1 VIRLRVLLAQL
12 RGLGRTRQ
20 QEQDLREQID
30 AHLEEAVDE
39 YLQQGLPPAEA
50 RRRARRDFGGVAQV
64 VEACRDARG
73 RWLRDL
79 SSDVRYG
86 LRALR
91 RSPAFAVIAV
101 ASLAVGIGANTAIF
115 SLVNSLL
122 FRPRPV
128 ADPGRIVELY
138 TGSRSE
144 PYETTSYPS
153 YLEFRDR
160 NEVFT
165 GLAAY
170 STRQFNVGD
179 ANQVEQ
185 IWGEVVS
192 GNYFDVLGVQP
203 ATGRG
208 FLADEDRIPG
218 RNPVVV
224 IGHALWQRRFNADP
238 NLVGRPI
245 VLNGQQLTVVGIAPS
260 QYTGMV
266 RGLSSE
272 VWVPAMIMPVLE
284 PGRGSNM
291 VSSRGSRW
299 LAMIG
304 RLKPDVTIEHVK
316 ARFDVLSGEM
326 QAAHP
331 EEWRAMR
338 PETGAVRELFVSVVT
353 EANGRIHP
361 DMQVGAYAVGA
372 LVFVIVNL
380 VLAIACMNL
389 AGMLLA
395 RSVVRRKEIAIRLS
409 LGASRF
415 RIIRQLIT
423 ESLLLSVTAG
433 VAGFVLT
440 VWLLGLLVA
449 FIPALPEGVRPAI
462 DLRVDPRVLVFAVGF
477 STLTGVLFG
486 LAPALQSARTDVS
499 TVLKDD
505 TMAFSG
511 GYRRSRSRKAL
522 VVGQVA
528 FSLLLLIAAGLVLRS
543 LDKVR
548 PTRLGFS
555 SESVLVASLN
565 LDETRYNRSR
575 SQEFYRQVAERV
587 AALPGVQ
594 SVSLVNDIPGGFLSR
609 SRQSTEIEGYA
620 PAQGEA
626 LDIEVNFVGPR
637 YFTNMKVPIVQG
649 RDFDE
654 RDRDG
659 APCVTIVNEA
669 FARRYFDGAALGRH
683 LIKFQSAPVGRQ
695 RCEVVGVV
703 RDDRFQSLQR
713 APRPFHALMV
723 DQTYRRRMTMLVSSA
738 GDPASLTS
746 PVRRAILA
754 LDPHMPVNDVRTL
767 RDHFSA
773 VVYPFRLLGVVMG
786 ACGFMALLLATV
798 GIYGVV
804 SYSVA
809 QRTREVGIRMAL
821 GALKS
826 DILKRVVGEGM
837 AVVGWGLALGLVL
850 SVVLTRVLTSSLFPI
865 ERLFGVS
872 ATDAM
877 TFAAV
882 TILLALVALAA
893 CYIPALR
900 AARVQPIEALR
911 YE

>member
-1 VIRLRVLLAQL
+1 VTRLRVLLARL
-12 RGLGRTRQ
+12 RGFGRTRQ
-20 QEQDLREQID
+20 QEQDLRAQID
-30 AHLEEAVDE
+30 AHIEEAVEE

-50 RRRARRDFGGVAQV
+50 RRLARRDFGGVAQV
-64 VEACRDARG
+64 EEACRDARG
-73 RWLRDL
+73 PWLRDL
-79 SSDVRYG
+79 SRDVRYSA
-86 LRALR
+86 RTLR
-91 RSPAFAVIAV
+91 RNPAFAAIAIV
-101 ASLAVGIGANTAIF
+101 SLAVGIGANTAIF

-122 FRPRPV
+122 FRPRAV
-128 ADPGRIVELY
+128 ADPSRIVELY
-138 TGSRSE
+138 TGTRSE

-170 STRQFNVGD
+170 GTRQFNLGD

-203 ATGRG
+203 AIGRG

-238 NLVGRPI
+238 GLVGRPI
-245 VLNGQQLTVVGIAPS
+245 VLNGQQLTVVGIAPPP
-260 QYTGMV
+260 YTGMF

-284 PGRGSNM
+284 PARGTTM
-291 VSSRGSRW
+291 VASGGSRW

-304 RLKPDVTIEHVK
+304 RLKPDVTIERVK
-316 ARFDVLSGEM
+316 ARFDVMSREM

-331 EEWRAMR
+331 EEWRSMR
-338 PETGAVRELFVSVVT
+338 VETGAVRELFVSVVT
-353 EANGRIHP
+353 EAEGRIPPEMHG
-361 DMQVGAYAVGA
+361 GAYAVAA
-372 LVFVIVNL
+372 LLFVIVNL

-395 RSVVRRKEIAIRLS
+395 RAVVRRKEIAIRLS

-423 ESLLLSVTAG
+423 ESLLLSTTAG

-449 FIPALPEGVRPAI
+449 FIPPLPEGIRPAL
-462 DLRVDPRVLVFAVGF
+462 DLRVDWRVLVFAVGF

-486 LAPALQSARTDVS
+486 LAPALQSSRTDVS
-499 TVLKDD
+499 TVLKIDA
-505 TMAFSG
+505 MAFSG
-511 GYRRSRSRKAL
+511 AYRRSRSRKVL

-528 FSLLLLIAAGLVLRS
+528 FSLLLLIAAGLILRS

-555 SESVLVASLN
+555 SENVLVASLN
-565 LDETRYNRSR
+565 LDVTRYHRAR

-587 AALPGVQ
+587 AALPSVQ
-594 SVSLVNDIPGGFLSR
+594 SVSLVNGMPGGFLGR
-609 SRQSTEIEGYA
+609 ARQSTEIEGYTPA
-620 PAQGEA
+620 PGEN
-626 LDIEVNFVGPR
+626 LQIDVNFVGPH

-654 RDRDG
+654 RDREG

-669 FARRYFDGAALGRH
+669 FVRRYFDGVALGRH
-683 LIKFQSAPVGRQ
+683 LIKDQGAPVGRQ

-703 RDDRFQSLQR
+703 RDDQFQSLQKE
-713 APRPFHALMV
+713 ARPFHALTL
-723 DQTYRRRMTMLVSSA
+723 DQSYRRRMMMLVSTA
-738 GDPASLTS
+738 GDPASLS
-746 PVRRAILA
+746 SAVRSAILA
-754 LDPHMPVNDVRTL
+754 LDPHMPVNDVTTL

-773 VVYPFRLLGVVMG
+773 LAYPFRLLGVVMG
-786 ACGFMALLLATV
+786 ACGFMSLLLATV

-837 AVVGWGLALGLVL
+837 AVVTWGLALGLVL
-850 SVVLTRVLTSSLFPI
+850 SVVLTRLLTSSLFPI

-872 ATDAM
+872 ATDAL

-882 TILLALVALAA
+882 TALLALVALAA
-893 CYIPALR
+893 CYVPALR

>member
-1 VIRLRVLLAQL
+1 L

-20 QEQDLREQID
+20 QEQDLRDQIQT
-30 AHLEEAVDE
+30 HLDEAVEE

-64 VEACRDARG
+64 EEACRDARG
-73 RWLRDL
+73 PWLRDL
-79 SSDVRYG
+79 SRDVRYG

-91 RSPAFAVIAV
+91 RSPAFAAIAIV
-101 ASLAVGIGANTAIF
+101 SLAVGIGANTAIF

-122 FRPRPV
+122 LRPRPL
-128 ADPGRIVELY
+128 ADPARIVELH

-170 STRQFNVGD
+170 SIRQFNLGD

-185 IWGEVVS
+185 VWGEVVS

-208 FLADEDRIPG
+208 FLADEDRTPG

-224 IGHALWQRRFNADP
+224 IGHALWMRRFNADP

-245 VLNGQQLTVVGIAPS
+245 VLNGQQLTVVGIAPPP
-260 QYTGMV
+260 YTGMV
-266 RGLSSE
+266 RGLASE

-284 PGRGSNM
+284 PARGSSM
-291 VSSRGSRW
+291 VASRGSRW
-299 LAMIG
+299 LTMIG
-304 RLKPDVTIEHVK
+304 RLKPDVTIDHAR
-316 ARFDVLSGEM
+316 ARFDLLSREM
-326 QAAHP
+326 QTAHP
-331 EEWRAMR
+331 EEWRSLR

-353 EANGRIHP
+353 EAEGRIHP
-361 DMQVGAYAVGA
+361 DMQAGAYAVGA

-380 VLAIACMNL
+380 VLVIACMNL

-395 RSVVRRKEIAIRLS
+395 RAVVRRKEIAIRLS

-415 RIIRQLIT
+415 RIIRQLTT
-423 ESLLLSVTAG
+423 ESLLLSMTAG
-433 VAGFVLT
+433 IAGFVLT

-449 FIPALPEGVRPAI
+449 FIPALPEGIRPAL
-462 DLRVDPRVLVFAVGF
+462 DLRVDWRVLVFAVGF
-477 STLTGVLFG
+477 STLTGLLFG

-505 TMAFSG
+505 AMAFSG
-511 GYRRSRSRKAL
+511 GYRRSRGRRLL

-528 FSLLLLIAAGLVLRS
+528 FSLLLLIAAGLIFRS

-555 SESVLVASLN
+555 SENVLVASLN
-565 LDETRYNRSR
+565 LDVTRYNRAR

-587 AALPGVQ
+587 AALPSVQ

-609 SRQSTEIEGYA
+609 SRQGTEIEGYTAA
-620 PAQGEA
+620 PGVELEIDVA
-626 LDIEVNFVGPR
+626 FVGPR

-659 APCVTIVNEA
+659 APCVAIVNEA
-669 FARRYFDGAALGRH
+669 FVRRYLNGTGLGRH
-683 LIKFQSAPVGRQ
+683 LIKYQSPPVGRQ
-695 RCEVVGVV
+695 RCEVIGVV
-703 RDDRFQSLQR
+703 RDDQFQSLQKEV
-713 APRPFHALMV
+713 RPFHALTL
-723 DQTYRRRMTMLVSSA
+723 DQSHRRRMTMLVSTA
-738 GDPASLTS
+738 GDPASVTAA
-746 PVRRAILA
+746 VRRAILA

-767 RDHFSA
+767 RDYFSA
-773 VVYPFRLLGVVMG
+773 IVYPFRLLGVVMG
-786 ACGFMALLLATV
+786 ACGFLALLLATV

-821 GALKS
+821 GALRS

-837 AVVGWGLALGLVL
+837 AVVGWGLVLGLML
-850 SVVLTRVLTSSLFPI
+850 SVALTRVLTSSLFPI

-872 ATDAM
+872 ATDAA

>member
-1 VIRLRVLLAQL
+1 VTGLRVLLARV

-20 QEQDLREQID
+20 QERDLHDQID
-30 AHLEEAVDE
+30 AHLAEAVDE
-39 YLQQGLPPAEA
+39 YLHQGLPLAEA
-50 RRRARRDFGGVAQV
+50 RRRAHRDFGGVAQV
-64 VEACRDARG
+64 EEACRDARG
-73 RWLRDL
+73 PWFRDL
-79 SSDVRYG
+79 SGDVSYG

-91 RSPAFAVIAV
+91 RSKGFAAIAIV
-101 ASLAVGIGANTAIF
+101 SLALGIGANTAIF
-115 SLVNSLL
+115 SIVNSLL
-122 FRPRPV
+122 LHPRPI

-153 YLEFRDR
+153 YLELRDR

-170 STRQFNVGD
+170 GTRQFNLGD

-192 GNYFDVLGVQP
+192 GNYFDVLGVTP

-238 NLVGRPI
+238 NLVGQPI
-245 VLNGQQLTVVGIAPS
+245 VLNGQQLTVVGIAPP
-260 QYTGMV
+260 QYTGMF

-272 VWVPAMIMPVLE
+272 VWVPAMIMPLLE
-284 PGRGSNM
+284 PARGSNM
-291 VSSRGSRW
+291 VASRGSRW
-299 LAMIG
+299 VAMIG
-304 RLKPDVTIEHVK
+304 RLKPDVTVEHVR
-316 ARFDVLSGEM
+316 ARFDLLSREM

-331 EEWRAMR
+331 EEWRSMR
-338 PETGAVRELFVSVVT
+338 PETGAVRELLVSVVT
-353 EANGRIHP
+353 EAEGRIHP
-361 DMQVGAYAVGA
+361 EMQHGGYAVTA
-372 LVFVIVNL
+372 LVFAIVNL

-395 RSVVRRKEIAIRLS
+395 RAVVRRKEIAIRLS

-423 ESLLLSVTAG
+423 ESLLLSMTAG

-449 FIPALPEGVRPAI
+449 FMPVLPEGIRPAV
-462 DLRVDPRVLVFAVGF
+462 DLRVDWRVLIFAIGF

-505 TMAFSG
+505 AMAFSG
-511 GYRRSRSRKAL
+511 GYRRSRSRKTL
-522 VVGQVA
+522 LVGQVA

-555 SESVLVASLN
+555 SENVLVATLT
-565 LDETRYNRSR
+565 LDGTRYDRAR
-575 SQEFYRQVAERV
+575 SQEFYRQVAGRV
-587 AALPGVQ
+587 TALPGVQ
-594 SVSLVNDIPGGFLSR
+594 SVSLINDIPGGFLSH
-609 SRQSTEIEGYA
+609 SRQSTEIEGYTSA
-620 PAQGEA
+620 PGED
-626 LDIEVNFVGPR
+626 LQIEVSFVGPR

-669 FARRYFDGAALGRH
+669 FARRYLDGAALGRH
-683 LIKFQSAPVGRQ
+683 LVKFQGASVGRQ
-695 RCEVVGVV
+695 RCEVVGVI
-703 RDDRFQSLQR
+703 RDDQFQSLR
-713 APRPFHALMV
+713 KEVRPFHALV
-723 DQTYRRRMTMLVSSA
+723 LDQTQRRRMTMLVNTA
-738 GDPASLTS
+738 GDPARLTS
-746 PVRRAILA
+746 AVRRAILA

-767 RDHFSA
+767 GDHFSA
-773 VVYPFRLLGVVMG
+773 IAYPFRLLGVVMA
-786 ACGFMALLLATV
+786 ACGFMALLLASV

-837 AVVGWGLALGLVL
+837 VVVGWGLAVGLVL
-850 SVVLTRVLTSSLFPI
+850 SVALTRLLTSSLFPI

-872 ATDAM
+872 ATDAL

-882 TILLALVALAA
+882 TILLSVVALAA

>member
-1 VIRLRVLLAQL
+1 VTRLRVRLARL
-12 RGLGRTRQ
+12 RGLGSTRR
-20 QEQDLREQID
+20 QEQDLRDQIQ
-30 AHLEEAVDE
+30 AHLEEAVEE
-39 YLQQGLPPAEA
+39 YVQQGLPPAEA
-50 RRRARRDFGGVAQV
+50 RRRAHRDLGGVAQV
-64 VEACRDARG
+64 EEACRDAR
-73 RWLRDL
+73 RPWLRDL
-79 SSDVRYG
+79 TKDVDYG
-86 LRALR
+86 LRTLR
-91 RSPAFAVIAV
+91 RQPAFATIAIV
-101 ASLAVGIGANTAIF
+101 SLALGIGANTAIF

-122 FRPRPV
+122 LRARPV
-128 ADPGRIVELY
+128 ADPARLVELY
-138 TGSRSE
+138 TGARSE

-153 YLEFRDR
+153 YLELRER

-170 STRQFNVGD
+170 GIRQFNLGD

-203 ATGRG
+203 ALGRG

-218 RNPVVV
+218 RNPVIV

-238 NLVGRPI
+238 NLVGQPI
-245 VLNGQQLTVVGIAPS
+245 VLNGQQLTVVGIAPP
-260 QYTGMV
+260 QYTGMM

-284 PGRGSNM
+284 PARGPNM
-291 VSSRGSRW
+291 VASRGSRW
-299 LAMIG
+299 LIMIG
-304 RLKPDVTIEHVK
+304 RLEPDVTIEHVK
-316 ARFDVLSGEM
+316 ARFDVLSREM
-326 QAAHP
+326 QVAHP
-331 EEWRAMR
+331 EEWRSKR
-338 PETGAVRELFVSVVT
+338 VETGAVRELFVSVVT
-353 EANGRIHP
+353 EAEGRIHP
-361 DMQVGAYAVGA
+361 DMQAGAYAVGA
-372 LVFVIVNL
+372 LLFVIVNL

-395 RSVVRRKEIAIRLS
+395 RAVLRRKEIAIRLS

-423 ESLLLSVTAG
+423 ESLLLSMAAG
-433 VAGFVLT
+433 AAGFVLT

-449 FIPALPEGVRPAI
+449 FIPALPEGIRPAI
-462 DLRVDPRVLVFAVGF
+462 DLRVDWRVLVFAVGF

-505 TMAFSG
+505 AMAFSA

-522 VVGQVA
+522 VVAQVA
-528 FSLLLLIAAGLVLRS
+528 FSLLLLIAAGLILRS

-555 SESVLVASLN
+555 SENVLVAPLN
-565 LDETRYNRSR
+565 LDGTRYNRAR
-575 SQEFYRQVAERV
+575 SQEFYRQVAAHV

-594 SVSLVNDIPGGFLSR
+594 SVSLINDVPGGFLRR
-609 SRQSTEIEGYA
+609 SRQATGIEGYTSG
-620 PAQGEA
+620 PGED
-626 LDIEVNFVGPR
+626 LEIEVNFVGPR

-654 RDRDG
+654 RDREG
-659 APCVTIVNEA
+659 APCVAIVNEA
-669 FARRYFDGAALGRH
+669 FVRRYFKGAALGRY
-683 LIKFQSAPVGRQ
+683 LIKDQGAPLGRQ
-695 RCEVVGVV
+695 RCEVVGVI
-703 RDDRFQSLQR
+703 RDNQFQSLQKEV
-713 APRPFHALMV
+713 RPFHALV
-723 DQTYRRRMTMLVSSA
+723 LDQTQRRRMTMLVSSA
-738 GDPASLTS
+738 GDPATLTAA
-746 PVRRAILA
+746 VRRAILA

-773 VVYPFRLLGVVMG
+773 IVYPFRLLGVVMG

-837 AVVGWGLALGLVL
+837 AVVAWGLALGLFL
-850 SVVLTRVLTSSLFPI
+850 SIALTRVLTSSLFPI

-872 ATDAM
+872 ATDAV

-882 TILLALVALAA
+882 TLLLSLVALAA

-900 AARVQPIEALR
+900 AARIQPIEALR

>member
-1 VIRLRVLLAQL
+1 VLVARL

-20 QEQDLREQID
+20 QEQDLRDQIQ
-30 AHLEEAVDE
+30 AHLEEAVEE
-39 YLQQGLPPAEA
+39 YLQQGLTPAEA

-64 VEACRDARG
+64 EEACRDARG
-73 RWLRDL
+73 PWLRDL
-79 SSDVRYG
+79 SRDVRYS
-86 LRALR
+86 LRTLR
-91 RSPAFAVIAV
+91 RSPAFAAIAIV
-101 ASLAVGIGANTAIF
+101 SLAVGIGANTALF

-122 FRPRPV
+122 FRPRAI

-170 STRQFNVGD
+170 TTRQFNLGD

-192 GNYFDVLGVQP
+192 GNYFDVLGVTP

-208 FLADEDRIPG
+208 FLADENRIPG
-218 RNPVVV
+218 RDPVVV
-224 IGHALWQRRFNADP
+224 IGHDLWHRRFNGDP
-238 NLVGRPI
+238 NLVGQPI
-245 VLNGQQLTVVGIAPS
+245 VLNGRKLTVVGIAPP
-260 QYTGMV
+260 QYTGMF
-266 RGLSSE
+266 RGLASE
-272 VWVPAMIMPVLE
+272 VWVPAMIMPLLE
-284 PGRGSNM
+284 PARGSDM
-291 VSSRGSRW
+291 VASRGSRW
-299 LAMIG
+299 VAMIG
-304 RLKPDVTIEHVK
+304 RLKPDVTIEHVR
-316 ARFDVLSGEM
+316 ARFDLLSREM

-331 EEWRAMR
+331 EEWRSMR

-353 EANGRIHP
+353 EAEGRIHP
-361 DMQVGAYAVGA
+361 EMQVGAYAVGA

-395 RSVVRRKEIAIRLS
+395 RAVVRRKEIAIRLS

-415 RIIRQLIT
+415 RIIRQLTT
-423 ESLLLSVTAG
+423 ESLLLSMTAG

-449 FIPALPEGVRPAI
+449 FIPALPEGIRPAL
-462 DLRVDPRVLVFAVGF
+462 DLRVDWRVLAFAVGF

-486 LAPALQSARTDVS
+486 LAPALQSSRTDVS
-499 TVLKDD
+499 TVLKNDA
-505 TMAFSG
+505 MAFSA

-555 SESVLVASLN
+555 SEHVLVASLN
-565 LDETRYNRSR
+565 LDVTRYDRAR

-587 AALPGVQ
+587 AALPSVQ
-594 SVSLVNDIPGGFLSR
+594 SVSLVNNMPGGFLSG
-609 SRQSTEIEGYA
+609 SRQSTEIEGYIPA
-620 PAQGEA
+620 PGEN

-659 APCVTIVNEA
+659 APCVAIVNEA
-669 FARRYFDGAALGRH
+669 FVRRYLDGAGLGRH
-683 LIKFQSAPVGRQ
+683 LIKFQSAAVGRQ

-703 RDDRFQSLQR
+703 RDDQFQSLQKEV
-713 APRPFHALMV
+713 RPFHALTL
-723 DQTYRRRMTMLVSSA
+723 DQSYRRRMTMLVSTA
-738 GDPASLTS
+738 GDPASLT
-746 PVRRAILA
+746 PAVRRVILA

-773 VVYPFRLLGVVMG
+773 IVYPFRLLGVVMG
-786 ACGFMALLLATV
+786 TCGFMALLLATV

-821 GALKS
+821 GALKT

-850 SVVLTRVLTSSLFPI
+850 SGALARVLTSSLFPI
-865 ERLFGVS
+865 QRLFGVS
-872 ATDAM
+872 ATDTL
-877 TFAAV
+877 TFGAV

-893 CYIPALR
+893 CYVPALR
-900 AARVQPIEALR
+900 AARVEPIEALR
-911 YE
+911 CE

>member
-1 VIRLRVLLAQL
+1 MTRLRMLVAQL

-20 QEQDLREQID
+20 QEQDLRDQIE

-39 YLQQGLPPAEA
+39 YLQQGMPLAEA
-50 RRRARRDFGGVAQV
+50 RRRARRDFGGVTQV
-64 VEACRDARG
+64 EESCRDTRG
-73 RWLRDL
+73 PWLRDL
-79 SSDVRYG
+79 SRDVRYG

-91 RSPAFAVIAV
+91 RSPAFAAIAIV
-101 ASLAVGIGANTAIF
+101 SLGLGIGANTAIF

-122 FRPRPV
+122 LHPRPI
-128 ADPGRIVELY
+128 ADPGRIVELH

-153 YLEFRDR
+153 YVELRDR
-160 NEVFT
+160 NDVFT

-170 STRQFNVGD
+170 SLRQFNLGD
-179 ANQVEQ
+179 ANHVEQ

-192 GNYFDVLGVQP
+192 GNYFDVLGVPP
-203 ATGRG
+203 AFGRG

-224 IGHALWQRRFNADP
+224 IAHALWQRRFNADP
-238 NLVGRPI
+238 SLVGRPI
-245 VLNGQQLTVVGIAPS
+245 ALNGQQLTVVGIAPP
-260 QYTGMV
+260 QYTGLI
-266 RGLSSE
+266 RGLATE

-284 PGRGSNM
+284 PARGPNM
-291 VSSRGSRW
+291 VASRGSRW
-299 LAMIG
+299 LTMVG
-304 RLKPDVTIEHVK
+304 RLKPGVTVDHAR
-316 ARFDVLSGEM
+316 ARFDLLSREM

-331 EEWRAMR
+331 EEWRSMR
-338 PETGAVRELFVSVVT
+338 VETGAVRELFVSVVT
-353 EANGRIHP
+353 EAEGRIHP
-361 DMQVGAYAVGA
+361 DMQAGAYAVTA

-389 AGMLLA
+389 ASMLLA
-395 RSVVRRKEIAIRLS
+395 RAVVRRKEIAIRLS

-423 ESLLLSVTAG
+423 ESLLLSITAG

-440 VWLLGLLVA
+440 VWMLGLLVA
-449 FIPALPEGVRPAI
+449 FIPALPEGVRPAL
-462 DLRVDPRVLVFAVGF
+462 DLQVDWRVLIFAVGF

-505 TMAFSG
+505 SMAFSG
-511 GYRRSRSRKAL
+511 GYRRARSRKAL
-522 VVGQVA
+522 LVGQVA
-528 FSLLLLIAAGLVLRS
+528 FSLLLLIAAGLILRS
-543 LDKVR
+543 LDKLR

-555 SESVLVASLN
+555 SEKVLVATLN
-565 LDETRYNRSR
+565 LEGTRYNRAR
-575 SQEFYRQVAERV
+575 SQEFYREIAQQV

-594 SVSLVNDIPGGFLSR
+594 SVSLINDIPGGFPGR
-609 SRQSTEIEGYA
+609 SRQSTEIEGYTPA
-620 PAQGEA
+620 PGEA
-626 LDIEVNFVGPR
+626 LDVEVNFVGPR

-654 RDRDG
+654 RDREG
-659 APCVTIVNEA
+659 APCVAIVNEA
-669 FARRYFDGAALGRH
+669 FGRRYLDGAALGRH
-683 LIKFQSAPVGRQ
+683 LIKDQGAPRGRQ
-695 RCEVVGVV
+695 RCEIVGVI
-703 RDDRFQSLQR
+703 RDDQFHSLR
-713 APRPFHALMV
+713 KEVRPFHALAL
-723 DQTYRRRMTMLVSSA
+723 DQLHRRRMTMLVTTA

-746 PVRRAILA
+746 AVRQGILA
-754 LDPHMPVNDVRTL
+754 LDPQMPVNDVRTL
-767 RDHFSA
+767 RDHFGA
-773 VVYPFRLLGVVMG
+773 LVYPVRLLGVIFG
-786 ACGFMALLLATV
+786 ACGVMALLLATM

-837 AVVGWGLALGLVL
+837 LVVGWGLALGLV
-850 SVVLTRVLTSSLFPI
+850 SSAALTRALTSSLFPI

-872 ATDAM
+872 GTDAL
-877 TFAAV
+877 TFGGV
-882 TILLALVALAA
+882 TMLLALVALAA
-893 CYIPALR
+893 CYIPARR
-900 AARVQPIEALR
+900 AARVQPIDALR